1 MKTVHTDRH
10 RLRDPRTELS
20 GGELVPPFECP
31 ARVETVVARLREQG
45 LGEIL
50 EPVEHGPEPV
60 LRVHDPAF
68 VRFLET
74 AWSDWVR
81 DGHRGEAIP
90 SIWPDRGEPSS
101 RPDKVEGLLG
111 WYAFSAETSICE
123 GTWEAARAAADV
135 ALTARD
141 LVAGGE
147 RAAFALC
154 RPPGH
159 HASRARFGGY
169 CFLNNAAIAAQA
181 FLDDGAGRVAVLDV
195 DFHHGNGTQSIF
207 YDRPEVLVA
216 SLHGDPAHTFPWY
229 HGTAAETGRGS
240 GEGATRNYP
249 LPEGTEWAPW
259 SEALDDAARGITGFA
274 PDALVVSLG
283 VDTFRG
289 DPISSFRLDS
299 PDYPRMG
306 ARLAGLGLPTLFVM
320 EGGYAVAEI
329 GVNAVGVLEGF
340 LGA

>member
-1 MKTVHTDRH
+1 MRTVHTDRH

-20 GGELVPPFECP
+20 GGELVPPYECP
-31 ARVETVVARLREQG
+31 ARAETVVARVRERN
-45 LGEIL
+45 LGEVL
-50 EPVEHGPEPV
+50 EPTEHGLDPL
-60 LRVHDPAF
+60 LRVHDAAF

-74 AWSDWVR
+74 AWRDWTA

-90 SIWPDRGEPSS
+90 SIWPDRDEPVAEPA
-101 RPDKVEGLLG
+101 RVEGRIG
-111 WYAFSAETSICE
+111 WYAFSAETSISE

-141 LVAGGE
+141 LIAAGD

-181 FLDDGAGRVAVLDV
+181 FLDDGATRTAVLDV

-216 SLHGDPAHTFPWY
+216 SLHGDPAHAFPWY
-229 HGTAAETGRGS
+229 HGTAAETGRGP
-240 GEGATRNYP
+240 GEGANRNYP
-249 LPEGTEWAPW
+249 LPERTEWAAW
-259 SEALDDAARGITGFA
+259 SAALDHALGAVRNFG

-289 DPISSFRLDS
+289 DPISSFGLDS
-299 PDYPRMG
+299 DDYPRMG
-306 ARLAGLGLPTLFVM
+306 GRLAALGLPTLFVM
-320 EGGYAVAEI
+320 EGGYAVDEI

>member
-1 MKTVHTDRH
+1 VRSIHTDRH

-20 GGELVPPFECP
+20 GGELVPPHECP
-31 ARVETVVARLREQG
+31 ARAETVVERLRERR

-50 EPVEHGPEPV
+50 EPVTHGLDPV
-60 LRVHDPAF
+60 LRVHDADF

-74 AWSDWVR
+74 AWQDWVA

-90 SIWPDRGEPSS
+90 SIWPDRDEPVS
-101 RPDKVEGLLG
+101 RPDRVEGRIG
-111 WYAFSAETSICE
+111 WYAFSAETSISE

-141 LVAGGE
+141 LVAGGD

-169 CFLNNAAIAAQA
+169 CFLNNAAIVAQA
-181 FLDDGAGRVAVLDV
+181 FLDDGADRVAVLDV

-216 SLHGDPAHTFPWY
+216 SLHGDPTTTFPWY
-229 HGTAAETGRGS
+229 HGTAAETGRGA
-240 GEGATRNYP
+240 GEGSNRNYP
-249 LPEGTEWAPW
+249 LPEGTDWRAW
-259 SEALDDAARGITGFA
+259 SAALEDAAGAVARFG

-289 DPISSFRLDS
+289 DPISTFRLESD
-299 PDYPRMG
+299 DYPRLG
-306 ARLAGLGLPTLFVM
+306 TRLAALGLPTVFVM

-340 LGA
+340 SGA